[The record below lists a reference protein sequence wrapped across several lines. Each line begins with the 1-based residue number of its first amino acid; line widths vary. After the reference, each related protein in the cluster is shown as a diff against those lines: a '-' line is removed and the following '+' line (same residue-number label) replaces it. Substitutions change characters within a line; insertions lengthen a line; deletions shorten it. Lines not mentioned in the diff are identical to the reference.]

1 MQFQSEN
8 LRLER
13 ALTQAQSV
21 QRRLLLKEAAP
32 FLIHPVR
39 WARLAFSFAKHPK
52 ASWEIARATRGKVLR
67 GPFTGLRMPS
77 LSDTYSSLLGTYEQA
92 LIPTIESVIARDPD
106 LVVDVGAAYGFY
118 TFGFAKRLPKARH
131 VAYELDITRLNLLKR
146 FRALNGVE
154 NRVDLRG
161 KCTQEDLSA
170 VLEQAKAPFVL
181 VDIEGGEASLLDPNL
196 VPGLTRAELLIELHE
211 MFVPGVTHLLQQRF
225 AETHSQNLIFNGAP
239 CALELD
245 SLGLSGCAPSE
256 IAEMIDERREGQ
268 MAWLHLKPTKTC

>member
-1 MQFQSEN
+1 MNE
-8 LRLER
+8 
-13 ALTQAQSV
+13 AQRV
-21 QRRLLLKEAAP
+21 QRRLVVKEAAP

-39 WARLAFSFAKHPK
+39 WARFAFSFAKHPR
-52 ASWEIARATRGKVLR
+52 ASWRIAHATRGKVLH
-67 GPFTGLRMPS
+67 GPFTGLRMPT

-118 TFGFAKRLPKARH
+118 SFGFAKRLPKARH

-146 FRALNGVE
+146 FRALNGLE

-181 VDIEGGEASLLDPNL
+181 VDIEGGEASLLDLNL

-211 MFVPGVTHLLQQRF
+211 MFVPGVTDLLQQRF
-225 AETHSQNLIFNGAP
+225 AKTHSQNLIFNDGTP
-239 CALELD
+239 CALDLD
-245 SLGLSGCAPSE
+245 ALGLSGCAPDE
-256 IAEMIDERREGQ
+256 IVEMIDEGREAK
-268 MAWLHLKPTKTC
+268 MAWLHLTPNAGPWGWS